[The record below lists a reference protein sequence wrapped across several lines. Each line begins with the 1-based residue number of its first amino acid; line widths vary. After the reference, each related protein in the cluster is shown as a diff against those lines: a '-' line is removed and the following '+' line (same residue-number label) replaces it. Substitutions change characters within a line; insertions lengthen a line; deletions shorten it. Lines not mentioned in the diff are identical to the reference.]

1 MYPVWHTHL
10 ASACGG
16 DPPVILSPAG
26 AELACRMAF
35 VAWLAFG
42 VISIGIGNGSSGIS
56 GMIIGRRGKVVW
68 RGRGR
73 GLSRSRIFRQPA
85 AAARNSN

>member
-1 MYPVWHTHL
+1 MYHVWHTHL

-16 DPPVILSPAG
+16 DPPVILSPGG
-26 AELACRMAF
+26 AEMACRMVF

-42 VISIGIGNGSSGIS
+42 VISIGIGSGIS
-56 GMIIGRRGKVVW
+56 GMIIGRRGRVVW
-68 RGRGR
+68 RGR

-85 AAARNSN
+85 AARNSN